1 MRGLGAYF
9 HPAWQAGVIALGL
22 CVLGW
27 GLRVRRARR
36 LGTGPGQA
44 RLAATHMRL
53 GRWFTALFSTGYLL
67 GLLGMGL
74 ALEEPLYQTA
84 HSYFATLALLLLW
97 TAAYL
102 GRRLRLR
109 PGAEGLRQIHSYVAF
124 LALFLSLG
132 VAFLGMGLLP

>member
-1 MRGLGAYF
+1 
-9 HPAWQAGVIALGL
+9 
-22 CVLGW
+22 
-27 GLRVRRARR
+27 
-36 LGTGPGQA
+36 
-44 RLAATHMRL
+44 MRL